1 MITTR
6 RRATS
11 PPRISAPRA
20 AVEAVRLRLERLRAE
35 PESGSVAVELTLVI
49 PVFVVFLLLIVAL
62 GRATDADIQVQDA
75 AHAAARAATLAA
87 YPGAA
92 QGAAEQAAED
102 SLAQAGVSCQS
113 FTVDANVGDLAPGS
127 TVNVTV
133 TCTVG
138 LADVSGISLP
148 GARTVSASFASV
160 VDQYRSNSAG
170 PGAG

>member
-1 MITTR
+1 MTNSGYR
-6 RRATS
+6 GWLRSAGPVGPVARALRG
-11 PPRISAPRA
+11 RID
-20 AVEAVRLRLERLRAE
+20 RLRAQ
-35 PESGSVAVELTLVI
+35 PERGSVAVELTLIV
-49 PVFVVFLLLIVAL
+49 PVFVLFLLLIVAL

-92 QGAAEQAAED
+92 QAAAEQAAED

-113 FTVDANVGDLAPGS
+113 FTVDAQVGDLAPGS
-127 TVNVTV
+127 TVTVTV

-160 VDQYRSNSAG
+160 VDQYRSTTDQG
-170 PGAG
+170 EG